1 MYSAFAVWD
10 TLNSH
15 RVASPLER
23 WEAPDHPQGFL
34 PQNWGETELNRSVTY
49 ESICSGHHHI
59 VRVDISGA
67 ANKPIAGLKTKPEQP
82 DEEATY
88 KEKLDLQLRKDRCFT
103 LIYTNISSDLKNLIT
118 ETTDGV
124 AAWKILKDH
133 FEPVTKARVIQL
145 LDQFFGTKYQPGEDV
160 GILISRVKTAATRLQ
175 EAGHK
180 LDDLYIGFQLIRWL
194 PQEFQSTVQ
203 QIYRWKE
210 EDFRVVKIEAE
221 LILEANRLQ
230 LMKQD
235 LEKAENAYLS
245 SFTSKKLK
253 TLPGATAAAHGDP
266 NGKNDYQKKGGKVF
280 NCKTIKNVK
289 QSIKTI
295 GPCYVCNKYGHLKVN
310 CKEKKSLQKS
320 PSTVNETFNTEFNI
334 NLRFCEAECSLLKL
348 DKQLVTS
355 CILFEEN
362 SDKGVWVIDTAATS
376 HFCNDKSLFLDLK
389 PITNMKMSLAT
400 EDKSCPV
407 EGIGTLR
414 FRVKYKGSFH
424 EITLTDVLFNPKLR
438 RNLLSGSRLES
449 KGAHFVGTKGK
460 INVFNKDWIKLF
472 SATRHENL
480 YFFKPDH
487 YIIPK
492 SKEIRFFSDVTAETK
507 NGSIEIWHQRFC
519 HVNNDYLVKTSKN
532 DSVKGLPRLTDNGK
546 THCIP
551 CKLTKSK
558 RVSFKKTGAVRSKR
572 PLELLHMDLCGPMPT
587 ESQGGNKYFLSII
600 DDYSRKVTVF
610 PIRNKS
616 DVFHTFIRFQKRAE
630 RFLSKKVIAVRT
642 DGGLEFC
649 NKDMDNFLT
658 ELGIKHEVTNSY
670 TPEMNGVAER
680 FNLTALDGIKTLL
693 KSSEVPHKFW
703 GEALLCF
710 AYTWNRICHKDSNKT
725 PFEKY
730 SGRKPSEL
738 HLKPFGCLA
747 YAGVP
752 KQIRKKFD
760 MRAKMGIMMGYAQRT
775 KGYRIWLINENK
787 LVETIYVRFDENK
800 RGINFRQKVNSNL
813 VYNLN
818 LPDYYDDEDDFDI
831 VKDSLTSRLVLKT
844 STETPSTSEKPD
856 VSFDNHSFIPCT
868 EVKWIRNIGR
878 KVTGSNVYYS
888 IEGEATRL
896 KSYNEIERYCKRHN
910 IEYDPSLF
918 NFRKDNTESQGIS
931 DLSEQQEAL
940 MVEVTIPNCYK
951 QSIRSRDASKWHD
964 AMDKEINVMMERKVW
979 DLVDHPDN
987 IKILENR
994 WVYTIKYD
1002 ENNKIVRYKARL
1014 VARGNT
1020 QLRGESFD
1028 EVFSPVINFTIKNF
1042 DLKIM
1047 GKTKK
1052 LLGIEFEE
1060 IGNSLFIH
1068 QRSYIRRLCEIYEK
1082 YKYPVS
1088 SLPISKGQV
1097 LAKLDS
1103 PKTSEGTLT
1112 VPYSNL
1118 IGSLSF
1124 IAIRTRPKIMYAVNV
1139 LSQIQA
1145 NPGIKHWNCFLR
1157 LLGYLKYTQEYKLEL
1172 SKVKS
1177 LKLRCY
1183 SDSDFATNRDDRVSM
1198 GGFITF
1204 IDETP
1209 AAFKKKSVSL
1219 STMEAEYV
1227 SLTEAAKEFIWL
1239 KNLIN
1244 NKSLNL
1250 ELSENVMFCD
1260 NQAAISFSK
1269 SPVENYRTKHIDV
1282 RYHFLRNLIYDKV
1295 FQIKNIGTKNNLADI
1310 FTKPMESSPTN
1321 EQRKEDNENQ
1331 DQRLVAHFIE
1341 KIV

>member
-1 MYSAFAVWD
+1 MNSVAS
-10 TLNSH
+10 TLN
-15 RVASPLER
+15 RVTGMEFNNQISVLTPN
-23 WEAPDHPQGFL
+23 
-34 PQNWGETELNRSVTY
+34 NWNTWKHDMQVLLMHYG
-49 ESICSGHHHI
+49 CWQFI
-59 VRVDISGA
+59 VQ
-67 ANKPIAGLKTKPEQP
+67 TKPEQP

-88 KEKLDLQLRKDRCFT
+88 KEKLDLQLRKDRCYT
-103 LIYTNISSDLKNLIT
+103 LIYTNISSDLKNLMT

-133 FEPVTKARVIQL
+133 FEPVTRARVIQL

-160 GILISRVKTAATRLQ
+160 GIFTSRVKTAATRLQ

-245 SFTSKKLK
+245 SFTSKKSK

-334 NLRFCEAECSLLKL
+334 NLRFCEAECSLLEL

-389 PITNMKMSLAT
+389 PIINMKMSLAT

-449 KGAHFVGTKGK
+449 KGAHFVGTK
-460 INVFNKDWIKLF
+460 
-472 SATRHENL
+472 
-480 YFFKPDH
+480 
-487 YIIPK
+487 
-492 SKEIRFFSDVTAETK
+492 
-507 NGSIEIWHQRFC
+507 EIWHQRFC

-532 DSVKGLPRLTDNGK
+532 DNVRGLPRLTDNGK

-551 CKLTKSK
+551 CKLAKSK

-630 RFLSKKVIAVRT
+630 RFLSRKVIAIRT

-710 AYTWNRICHKDSNKT
+710 TYAWNRICHKDSNKT

-730 SGRKPSEL
+730 SGRKPSVL

-747 YAGVP
+747 YA
-752 KQIRKKFD
+752 D
-760 MRAKMGIMMGYAQRT
+760 
-775 KGYRIWLINENK
+775 ENK
-787 LVETIYVRFDENK
+787 LVETINVRFDENK

-813 VYNLN
+813 GYNLN
-818 LPDYYDDEDDFDI
+818 LPDYYDDEDDFDR
-831 VKDSLTSRLVLKT
+831 VKDSLTSRLVSET
-844 STETPSTSEKPD
+844 STETPSTSEKPN
-856 VSFDNHSFIPCT
+856 VCSDNHSLIPCT

-896 KSYNEIERYCKRHN
+896 KSFNEIERYCKRHN
-910 IEYDPSLF
+910 IKYDPSLF
-918 NFRKDNTESQGIS
+918 NFRKDNTESQGFS

-951 QSIRSRDASKWHD
+951 QAIRSRDASKWHD
-964 AMDKEINVMMERKVW
+964 AMDKEINVMKERKVS

-1028 EVFSPVINFTIKNF
+1028 EVF
-1042 DLKIM
+1042 
-1047 GKTKK
+1047 
-1052 LLGIEFEE
+1052 
-1060 IGNSLFIH
+1060 
-1068 QRSYIRRLCEIYEK
+1068 
-1082 YKYPVS
+1082 
-1088 SLPISKGQV
+1088 
-1097 LAKLDS
+1097 
-1103 PKTSEGTLT
+1103 
-1112 VPYSNL
+1112 
-1118 IGSLSF
+1118 
-1124 IAIRTRPKIMYAVNV
+1124 
-1139 LSQIQA
+1139 
-1145 NPGIKHWNCFLR
+1145 
-1157 LLGYLKYTQEYKLEL
+1157 QEYQLEL

-1183 SDSDFATNRDDRVSM
+1183 SDSDFATNRNDRVSM

-1209 AAFKKKSVSL
+1209 ISSRTFKQKSVSL

-1239 KNLIN
+1239 KNLHKGFWRRTTPEQAPPSPNYHITPREDVSALDRFN
-1244 NKSLNL
+1244 VHRFPTRRIFSGTGL
-1250 ELSENVMFCD
+1250 ELVTRQATIRYLYHSAT
-1260 NQAAISFSK
+1260 AAINLRYMQQKTVELSVTLTSFSFQVFCSIIPLMFNALFFWYK
-1269 SPVENYRTKHIDV
+1269 QHRIFDPCRSSITVLPHISGVGFIQMSHEWTSFDSILQKIKHALLSLTAASPSDACNTIDV
-1282 RYHFLRNLIYDKV
+1282 STVEAGVVN
-1295 FQIKNIGTKNNLADI
+1295 
-1310 FTKPMESSPTN
+1310 
-1321 EQRKEDNENQ
+1321 
-1331 DQRLVAHFIE
+1331 
-1341 KIV
+1341 